1 MWKAIGSAF
10 SRHWPSAPRMRNLYF
25 VPEPTS
31 GTNSS
36 QMPDEPSWRMGC
48 SRPSQLLKS
57 PLIRTPLADGAH
69 TAKEVP
75 SIGRGAEPLVAVPV
89 GAEHGPQLLVPAL
102 VDEVEVHLAEAGQ
115 EAVGVVAGDRA
126 LAVVDLDAVVGD
138 VGHGQLAG
146 PDAGVLV
153 VELDALLALRA
164 VVDDPDGLGQRL
176 EDAHGDLPSPV
187 CGPSTAWGWPWPPWT
202 SSSSSSAVTW
212 SYSHGELLSS
222 SVAARRD
229 LIPPAARSRSGGPV
243 PMSGRLRA
251 S

>member
-75 SIGRGAEPLVAVPV
+75 SIG
-89 GAEHGPQLLVPAL
+89 
-102 VDEVEVHLAEAGQ
+102 
-115 EAVGVVAGDRA
+115 GV
-126 LAVVDLDAVVGD
+126 
-138 VGHGQLAG
+138 
-146 PDAGVLV
+146 
-153 VELDALLALRA
+153 
-164 VVDDPDGLGQRL
+164 
-176 EDAHGDLPSPV
+176 PSP
-187 CGPSTAWGWPWPPWT
+187 S
-202 SSSSSSAVTW
+202 
-212 SYSHGELLSS
+212 
-222 SVAARRD
+222 
-229 LIPPAARSRSGGPV
+229 
-243 PMSGRLRA
+243 
-251 S
+251 